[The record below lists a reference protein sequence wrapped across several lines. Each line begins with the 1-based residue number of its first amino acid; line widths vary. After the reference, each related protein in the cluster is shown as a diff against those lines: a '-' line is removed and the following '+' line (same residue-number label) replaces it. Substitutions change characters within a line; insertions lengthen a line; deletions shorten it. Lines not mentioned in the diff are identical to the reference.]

1 MQLKTRAWIA
11 TGVAFSA
18 LLLWAL
24 IAFHNAFVENIREA
38 RKANNQKAATSCP
51 FSSGQTGQSSQSAN
65 ASQAPEKPCCHSKQ
79 QPEEPKTMNSTIKKT
94 EEAEETD
101 EELTPERISYLLE
114 NFGNLEDYT
123 EEELKR
129 CPHYK
134 EYVEPILKKR
144 KQAEKQK
151 KRK

>member
-11 TGVAFSA
+11 TGIAFSA
-18 LLLWAL
+18 LLSWAL

-38 RKANNQKAATSCP
+38 RKANNSKAASCP
-51 FSSGQTGQSSQSAN
+51 FSSPKGDQSVQSAN
-65 ASQAPEKPCCHSKQ
+65 SAQTPKKPCCHSKPQ
-79 QPEEPKTMNSTIKKT
+79 QEESKTMNTVIKKT
-94 EEAEETD
+94 EKIEE

-129 CPHYK
+129 CPHFK
-134 EYVEPILKKR
+134 EYVEPILKK
-144 KQAEKQK
+144 KKEQAEKQK
-151 KRK
+151 KSK